1 MYDEAKY
8 SEVVSGVKSRASRP
22 SVLEVRDH
30 FAGYF
35 DELGLWVQ
43 FRDGTSDQEVI
54 EVGNELLTY
63 LNDVLPRNNESF
75 RWILS
80 VERGRDTLDVIVPG
94 DTPRDLNN
102 KLAPIK

>member
-1 MYDEAKY
+1 MYDDAKY
-8 SEVVSGVKSRASRP
+8 DEVVSGVRSRASRP

-35 DELGLWVQ
+35 NELGLWVQ
-43 FRDGTSDQEVI
+43 FRDDTPDREVI
-54 EVGNELLTY
+54 ELGNELLTY
-63 LNDVLPRNNESF
+63 LNDMLPRNNGWF

-80 VERGRDTLDVIVPG
+80 LERGRDTLDVIDAG
-94 DTPRDLNN
+94 DTPRDLNR

>member
-1 MYDEAKY
+1 VYDEAKY
-8 SEVVSGVKSRASRP
+8 NEVVSGVRSRASRP

-43 FRDGTSDQEVI
+43 FRDGTPDQEVI
-54 EVGNELLTY
+54 AIGNELLVY
-63 LNDVLPRNNESF
+63 LNDVLPRNNEWF
-75 RWILS
+75 RWMLS
-80 VERGRDTLDVIVPG
+80 LERGKDTLDVLEAG
-94 DTPRDLNN
+94 DTPRDRNG